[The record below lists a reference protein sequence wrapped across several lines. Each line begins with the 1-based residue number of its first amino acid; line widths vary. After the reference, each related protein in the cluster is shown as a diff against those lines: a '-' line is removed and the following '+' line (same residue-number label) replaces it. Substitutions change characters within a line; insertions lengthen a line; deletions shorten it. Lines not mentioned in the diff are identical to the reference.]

1 MIFILIGML
10 QCSKLSYDF
19 YNSKHYQF
27 SPRLGQESSK
37 SGPSVYVKKEK
48 KKCVAR
54 GQEVN
59 FTKNTLNEL
68 SKYYTNADMNII
80 S

>member
-27 SPRLGQESSK
+27 SPLLGQESSK
-37 SGPSVYVKKEK
+37 SGPSVYIKKEK
-48 KKCVAR
+48 KMCGKGA
-54 GQEVN
+54 GGKLYQEYI
-59 FTKNTLNEL
+59 K
-68 SKYYTNADMNII
+68 
-80 S
+80 